1 MKSFLQIN
9 NIEMYSR
16 YNEEKSVA
24 AEYMTPISK
33 NVYIDKLDDAFN
45 KYNGIHTTEQLKW
58 NLLT

>member
-24 AEYMTPISK
+24 AEYMTPTSK

-45 KYNGIHTTEQLKW
+45 KYNGIHTTEQLK
-58 NLLT
+58 